1 MSLFKDIC
9 FKVETFLNESFFE
22 LFNKQDINFF
32 TIKQGSTII
41 HIFIQDYGDSETLV
55 KCRAYVVNGAE
66 LTNGLLKKL
75 LLMNS
80 EDLRFGKFGIDKN
93 GYIVLDH
100 VMLGST
106 IDKEE
111 LICSVKEIGMVADEL
126 DDMLVK
132 HYGGKTAIEK
142 FVDRYEE
149 RDG

>member
-9 FKVETFLNESFFE
+9 SKVETFLLDSGTG
-22 LFNKQDINFF
+22 LFTRQDVNFF
-32 TIKQGSTII
+32 TIKHGSTVI
-41 HIFIQDYGDSETLV
+41 HIFIQDYGDTETLV

-66 LTNGLLKKL
+66 LTHSLLKKL

-106 IDKEE
+106 LDKEE
-111 LICSVKEIGMVADEL
+111 LVCAVKEIGMMADEL

-132 HYGGKTAIEK
+132 HYGGKTSIETS
-142 FVDRYEE
+142 VDRYEE
-149 RDG
+149 RDS

>member
-9 FKVETFLNESFFE
+9 FKVETFLFDSYAG
-22 LFNKQDINFF
+22 LFTRQDVNFF
-32 TIKQGSTII
+32 TIKQGSAII
-41 HIFIQDYGDSETLV
+41 HIFVQDYGDTETLV

-66 LTNGLLKKL
+66 LTHNLLKKL

-106 IDKEE
+106 LDKEE
-111 LICSVKEIGMVADEL
+111 LICSVKEIGMMADEL

-132 HYGGKTAIEK
+132 QYGGKTAIETSL
-142 FVDRYEE
+142 DRYE
-149 RDG
+149 D

>member
-1 MSLFKDIC
+1 MLLFKDIC
-9 FKVETFLNESFFE
+9 FKVETFLNESCFE

-41 HIFIQDYGDSETLV
+41 HIFIQDYGESETLV

-66 LTNGLLKKL
+66 LTHGLLKKL

-111 LICSVKEIGMVADEL
+111 LICSVKEIGMMADEL

-132 HYGGKTAIEK
+132 HYGGKTAIET

>member
-32 TIKQGSTII
+32 TIKQGSTVI

-80 EDLRFGKFGIDKN
+80 EDLRFGKFGVDKN

-132 HYGGKTAIEK
+132 HYGGKTAIET

>member
-1 MSLFKDIC
+1 MLVYLPDRMLI
-9 FKVETFLNESFFE
+9 
-22 LFNKQDINFF
+22 FF
-32 TIKQGSTII
+32 TIKQGSAII
-41 HIFIQDYGDSETLV
+41 HIFVQDYGDTETLV

-66 LTNGLLKKL
+66 LTHSLLKKL

-106 IDKEE
+106 LDKEE
-111 LICSVKEIGMVADEL
+111 LICSVKEIGMMADEL

-132 HYGGKTAIEK
+132 HYGGKTAIETS
-142 FVDRYEE
+142 VDRYE
-149 RDG
+149 D

>member
-9 FKVETFLNESFFE
+9 FKVETFLKESWSG
-22 LFNKQDINFF
+22 LFTRQDVNFF
-32 TIKQGSTII
+32 TIKQGSAII
-41 HIFIQDYGDSETLV
+41 HVFIQDYGDTETLV

-66 LTNGLLKKL
+66 FTHSLLKRL

-80 EDLRFGKFGIDKN
+80 EDLSFGKFGIDKN

-106 IDKEE
+106 LDKEE
-111 LICSVKEIGMVADEL
+111 LICSVKEIGMMADEV

-132 HYGGKTAIEK
+132 HYGGKTAIETSI
-142 FVDRYEE
+142 DRYK
-149 RDG
+149 D